1 MRGPVPGPPPTSC
14 KVFKTLFS
22 RAGHRVN
29 FLRQCANK
37 CRVPPQ
43 VLLLP
48 VVMYFQHHLA
58 RLGIASI
65 FRVNAPTNEEG
76 RTQVLIL
83 RVVMYF
89 KHYLAELDLVPIFR
103 ANAPMNGEGRPQV
116 LILPVVKYFKHYL
129 AELGLVPIL
138 CVIVPT
144 NVGPPAIPERAKA
157 CTREKVRHCFC
168 KHFCFCAL
176 TLVLNKIPVC

>member
-1 MRGPVPGPPPTSC
+1 
-14 KVFKTLFS
+14 
-22 RAGHRVN
+22 
-29 FLRQCANK
+29 
-37 CRVPPQ
+37 
-43 VLLLP
+43 
-48 VVMYFQHHLA
+48 MYFQHHLA
-58 RLGIASI
+58 RLDIASI

-89 KHYLAELDLVPIFR
+89 KHYLAELGLVPIFR

-116 LILPVVKYFKHYL
+116 LILPVVMYFKHYW

-157 CTREKVRHCFC
+157 CTMHTRESTALLLQTFLFLCTNVSSEQNPSLLIKRFISQI
-168 KHFCFCAL
+168 KKKKYFCFF
-176 TLVLNKIPVC
+176 PR

>member
-29 FLRQCANK
+29 FLRQCAKK

-58 RLGIASI
+58 RLDIASI

-83 RVVMYF
+83 RVVM
-89 KHYLAELDLVPIFR
+89 
-103 ANAPMNGEGRPQV
+103 
-116 LILPVVKYFKHYL
+116 YFKHYL

-157 CTREKVRHCFC
+157 CTMHTREST
-168 KHFCFCAL
+168 AL
-176 TLVLNKIPVC
+176 LLQTFLFLCTNVSSEQNPSLLIKRFISQI